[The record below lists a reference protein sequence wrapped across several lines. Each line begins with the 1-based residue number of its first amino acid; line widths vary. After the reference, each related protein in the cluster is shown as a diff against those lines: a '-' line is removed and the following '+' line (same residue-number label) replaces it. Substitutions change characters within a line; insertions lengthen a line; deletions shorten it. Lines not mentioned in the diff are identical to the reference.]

1 MNFTKHIFLFLIGCA
16 GIMPALAQQTYTLDE
31 CIREALSNNVCIK
44 NANNDLS
51 ASQHVRQ
58 KAFTQ
63 YFPTFSASGGG
74 FMSDKGLLEMEM
86 MPGEKIS
93 MLKNGVIGGVTATMP
108 LFTGEQIINANK
120 LSNINVEVSRLQRNQ
135 SENEVRLTTEQYF
148 WQIVM
153 LKEKLKTL
161 SVVEEQLHES
171 PTEMTCCKYN
181 SKRMKRTAPA
191 FR

>member
-1 MNFTKHIFLFLIGCA
+1 
-16 GIMPALAQQTYTLDE
+16 
-31 CIREALSNNVCIK
+31 
-44 NANNDLS
+44 
-51 ASQHVRQ
+51 
-58 KAFTQ
+58 
-63 YFPTFSASGGG
+63 
-74 FMSDKGLLEMEM
+74 MSDKGLLEMEM

-108 LFTGEQIINANK
+108 IFTGGQIINANK

>member
-31 CIREALSNNVCIK
+31 CIREALSNNVRIK

-58 KAFTQ
+58 KAFTK

-93 MLKNGVIGGVTATMP
+93 MLKNIA
-108 LFTGEQIINANK
+108 
-120 LSNINVEVSRLQRNQ
+120 
-135 SENEVRLTTEQYF
+135 
-148 WQIVM
+148 
-153 LKEKLKTL
+153 
-161 SVVEEQLHES
+161 
-171 PTEMTCCKYN
+171 
-181 SKRMKRTAPA
+181 
-191 FR
+191 